1 MFAQALGMGLF
12 EKEKLWWLDKE
23 QWEQCGYNVHVDGD
37 QYTLTREPLRRFED
51 VDPDF
56 ESLKIIGVD
65 NLKNGIVKLIWKIFD
80 EFPTATSDD
89 IAIIFLDTDKYIYQY
104 ALDIERA
111 IALRLGKE
119 CNIAYESKRTEKGK
133 ILISNRNNIKGLE
146 YPFVICITLEIL
158 KDKSYRNT
166 MYTML
171 TRSFIRSYLVL
182 PKGNN
187 GFTENMWKGGQV
199 IMKEKKIVVTAPSD
213 KEIALIKAWVK
224 GGRQAMSLEDRIN
237 KTFDELNISD
247 SLTRDRIRNSLSGL
261 SIKNNDVV
269 LKQLIQTI
277 LKSIDDENHLA

>member
-1 MFAQALGMGLF
+1 
-12 EKEKLWWLDKE
+12 
-23 QWEQCGYNVHVDGD
+23 
-37 QYTLTREPLRRFED
+37 
-51 VDPDF
+51 
-56 ESLKIIGVD
+56 
-65 NLKNGIVKLIWKIFD
+65 
-80 EFPTATSDD
+80 
-89 IAIIFLDTDKYIYQY
+89 
-104 ALDIERA
+104 
-111 IALRLGKE
+111 
-119 CNIAYESKRTEKGK
+119 
-133 ILISNRNNIKGLE
+133 
-146 YPFVICITLEIL
+146 
-158 KDKSYRNT
+158 
-166 MYTML
+166 ML